1 MSTES
6 RKLSVLKEIAA
17 VLDGPGK
24 PEGVTVHRQRDRPIW
39 VDNLPAM
46 VVYPAPNPNGVEEE
60 VSWAR
65 MSQRMGGQLGRTL
78 NFRVELR
85 AEVPDDEPATDVL
98 DEMYVWA
105 VKALHGSDRLNGLVV
120 AGPREQRS
128 ASQSETDGERTI
140 ARMAIEFEAEYRTRV
155 LDPTEA

>member
-1 MSTES
+1 MSAES

-39 VDNLPAM
+39 VDDLPAI
-46 VVYPAPNPNGVEEE
+46 VVYPAPNPNDVEEE
-60 VSWAR
+60 VSWSR
-65 MSQRMGGQLGRTL
+65 TGGRMGGSVDRTM
-78 NFRVELR
+78 NCRIELR

-98 DEMYVWA
+98 DPLYVWA

-120 AGPREQRS
+120 RGPEEQRS
-128 ASQSETDGERTI
+128 ASQTETDGERTI
-140 ARMAIEFEAEYRTRV
+140 ARMAVEFEVLYRTRM